1 MEMIL
6 TLPPPLLL
14 DELGGP
20 WLLSHPSVSVFTRDH
35 GDHLHIGWD
44 Q

>member
-1 MEMIL
+1 MQMIL
-6 TLPPPLLL
+6 TLPPPLLP

-20 WLLSHPSVSVFTRDH
+20 WLLDHPPVRVFTRDH
-35 GDHLHIGWD
+35 GDHIHIGWD